1 MGQVNV
7 EGVIAAGLVLN
18 SSRPP
23 FFKLLEK
30 GKVEGSQFCFAAGT
44 IVHTKNGLVP
54 IEQVKVGDWVL
65 SRHDNNTG
73 KQAYKRV
80 LKTIQSDETKPI
92 IMLRYYSMLEKE
104 ICQLYVTNEHPIF
117 VKDDYGQDVGWRAA
131 STVSHPDQ
139 LVSFDGTPI
148 EAFENCTLW
157 VTPKLGVAWGQSR
170 VHDYGPLVDFSGS
183 MPKILEGRTSE
194 RAMEGMFAEFEAI
207 VYNLEVEDFHTYY
220 VGELGIWVHNTSSG
234 SGDVGL
240 INKKNWECS
249 NKNKN
254 PL

>member
-18 SSRPP
+18 SSRLP

-44 IVHTKNGLVP
+44 LVHTKNGLVP

-117 VKDDYGQDVGWRAA
+117 VRSQSGRDIGWVAA
-131 STVSHPDQ
+131 HTIAHPDK
-139 LVSFDGTPI
+139 LISFDGTPI
-148 EAFENCTLW
+148 EVYEKCTLLK
-157 VTPKLGVAWGQSR
+157 TPNQGVAWGQSR
-170 VHDYGPLVDFSGS
+170 AFDDGPLVDFNGN
-183 MPKILEGRTSE
+183 MPTILEEYTSE
-194 RAMEGMFAEFEAI
+194 RAMGGMFATYEAI

-240 INKKNWECS
+240 INKKNGLGS
-249 NKNKN
+249 NKSKT